1 MVGQEKFAISGH
13 ATCTLD
19 EELEAPKINKHLLD
33 YQGVVPQPTRLTRQ
47 SAGTDVRQV

>member
-1 MVGQEKFAISGH
+1 VVGQEKFAISGH
-13 ATCTLD
+13 ATCALG
-19 EELEAPKINKHLLD
+19 EELEAPEIDKNLPD